1 MSARKFLVPIL
12 IAVPVLAVLVY
23 ALAPGTF
30 GTSGASG
37 TSTLGSDTPAV
48 IRALAREGLQDLQ
61 PFDTGT
67 ELRGFAGVA
76 GQQPIAVY
84 VLRDGSAIVGAR
96 LSADGKPLD
105 DERVG
110 RLVAQP
116 MSEAIWSKLAASTW
130 VQDGNTD
137 APRVVYTFSD
147 PNCTYCHRFWTSARP
162 WVDSGKVQLRHIM
175 VGVIKAN
182 SSTKA
187 AAILGADDRTAALL
201 HNERQFDNGGIAPA
215 PHVSPDIA
223 RTLDTHQQLMAELG
237 FRGTPGI
244 VYRDADGS
252 LQRVNGM
259 PRAEALATVMGPL

>member
-1 MSARKFLVPIL
+1 MSARKFLVPTL
-12 IAVPVLAVLVY
+12 IAVPVLAVAAY
-23 ALAPGTF
+23 AIVFATF
-30 GTSGASG
+30 GTSDKSANGN
-37 TSTLGSDTPAV
+37 DTPAV
-48 IRALAREGLQDLQ
+48 IQALAREGLEDLR

-67 ELRGFAGVA
+67 ELRGFAGIA

-105 DERVG
+105 DERVSN
-110 RLVAQP
+110 LFAQP
-116 MSEAIWSKLAASTW
+116 TSEAIWSKLAATW
-130 VQDGNTD
+130 VQDGNAD

-147 PNCTYCHRFWTSARP
+147 PNCVYCHRFWTSARP
-162 WVDSGKVQLRHIM
+162 WVDSGNVQLRHIM

-201 HNERQFDNGGIAPA
+201 HNERQFDSGGISPA
-215 PHVSPDIA
+215 PNVPPDIA
-223 RTLDTHQQLMAELG
+223 RTLDAHQQLMAELG

-244 VYRDADGS
+244 VYRDADGTI
-252 LQRVNGM
+252 QRVNGM
-259 PRAEALATVMGPL
+259 PRPELLATVMGPL